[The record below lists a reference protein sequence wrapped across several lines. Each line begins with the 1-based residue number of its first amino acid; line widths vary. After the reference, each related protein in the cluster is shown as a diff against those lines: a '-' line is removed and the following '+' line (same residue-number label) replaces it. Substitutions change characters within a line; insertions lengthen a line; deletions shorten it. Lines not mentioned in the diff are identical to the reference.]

1 MIPLRT
7 NVHLHSGIISRLN
20 IARYKTKH
28 YKKIYYVS
36 AYEAMTK
43 ECYKYYN
50 INKLIIGRGN
60 GYLIYD
66 FRNLYFVST
75 NEFEELFEIIDKNC
89 YSRINI
95 KTEKYIYNK
104 FNIAYD
110 IVHNLDTNGTDGYR
124 ISFERCYFPVIKL
137 IPFSILC
144 ETMDRLAAEVFPT
157 VQEAEQ
163 KILKSL
169 KNCLYKTYRISGI
182 LPNDYLI
189 GKYFHHKNYLC

>member
-20 IARYKTKH
+20 IACYKTKH

-36 AYEAMTK
+36 AYEARMI
-43 ECYKYYN
+43 EYYN
-50 INKLIIGRGN
+50 FTRLIIGRGD
-60 GYLIYD
+60 GYVIYD
-66 FRNLYFVST
+66 FHNLYFVST

-89 YSRINI
+89 YSRINVKI
-95 KTEKYIYNK
+95 EKYIYNK

-110 IVHNLDTNGTDGYR
+110 IVHNLYTNSTDGYR
-124 ISFERCYFPVIKL
+124 ITFERCYFPVIKL
-137 IPFSILC
+137 IPFTILC
-144 ETMDRLAAEVFPT
+144 ETMDRLATEVFPT

-169 KNCLYKTYRISGI
+169 KICLYKTYRISGI

-189 GKYFHHKNYLC
+189 GKYFHHTTYLC